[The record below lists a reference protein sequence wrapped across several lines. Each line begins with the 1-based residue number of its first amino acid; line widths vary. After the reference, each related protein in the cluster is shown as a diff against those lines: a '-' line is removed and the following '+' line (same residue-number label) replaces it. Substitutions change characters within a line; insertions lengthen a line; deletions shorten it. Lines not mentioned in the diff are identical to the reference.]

1 MFGGN
6 TMSTVIQQ
14 VQKRML
20 VSLAQVARNLN
31 IHEGD
36 HVLLEERDGGIFISP
51 VGWHEKNQEYFWSE
65 EWQNMMKKSAED
77 LAQGRVQRF
86 QDIKSLMEKLGG
98 EEDDN
103 A

>member
-1 MFGGN
+1 
-6 TMSTVIQQ
+6 MSAIVQQ

-36 HVLLEERDGGIFISP
+36 HVLLEERDGGIFICP

-65 EWQNMMKKSAED
+65 EWQNMMKKSVED
-77 LAQGRVQRF
+77 LAEGRVQHFR
-86 QDIKSLMEKLGG
+86 DIKSLMNELGEK
-98 EEDDN
+98 EDSN